1 MTGLSLEAL
10 TRMREQFAQ
19 FLPDIALIQRLA
31 IVSDSAGG
39 WSELWVLEP
48 GGTVKCR
55 LDPVY
60 SREQIETVAD
70 RESTVTEYII
80 TVPYDAPLAPSR
92 RVVVNNVNYQVRTL
106 LTDHSW
112 RVARRAYVSRVD

>member
-1 MTGLSLEAL
+1 MTGLSTEAL
-10 TRMREQFAQ
+10 TRMREQFEQ
-19 FLPDIALIQRLA
+19 FLPDICLIQRLTT
-31 IVSDSAGG
+31 VSDGAGG
-39 WSELWVLEP
+39 WTELWVLES
-48 GGTVKCR
+48 GGAVKCR

-60 SREQIETVAD
+60 SREQIEAVAN

-92 RVVVNNVNYQVRTL
+92 RVVVNNVNYQVRSL